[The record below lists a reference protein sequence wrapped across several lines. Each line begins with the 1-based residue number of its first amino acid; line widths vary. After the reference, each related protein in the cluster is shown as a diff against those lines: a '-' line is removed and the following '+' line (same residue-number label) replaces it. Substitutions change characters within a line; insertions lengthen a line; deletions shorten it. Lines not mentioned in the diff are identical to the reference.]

1 MILSFIKGQ
10 PFNVKGP
17 KGLIKLEFSGSPKR
31 KMWPV
36 LHHHLRRE
44 VLVFAV
50 GMAYKRDLILEIIQ
64 ISNSLFSK
72 ANLQVP
78 LSLNLSDGNRQGIF

>member
-1 MILSFIKGQ
+1 
-10 PFNVKGP
+10 
-17 KGLIKLEFSGSPKR
+17 
-31 KMWPV
+31 
-36 LHHHLRRE
+36 
-44 VLVFAV
+44 
-50 GMAYKRDLILEIIQ
+50 MAYKSDLILEIIQ